1 MNLTFIKVNFIIF
14 EIVSIILLCVS
25 IGALVYF
32 SVFISLK
39 SRMKKEN
46 FEIIQVSYNFKPQ
59 IGVFSDFSLSISESS
74 PNLNS
79 AYIILNKADFKN
91 NPIEK
96 IIDKINKSNPSNIFL
111 FKHQKQAR
119 NLISKISNTLST
131 SNNFFNWAIGFLI
144 ILFFVFMKITLVRT
158 SIKKIQLMKSNRVSH
173 SILGTVKKDNSK
185 ILFDPSLSLLTKE
198 NIFNFCIFH
207 ATYLLII
214 PFLFP
219 NLLDYVVNDYIGFR
233 NNFFSS
239 VYYYR
244 SNFGQIDFES
254 NPNFLGKEELSAKF
268 ILHHYDDFM
277 KYTPSQINHYL
288 LNLSFLCCSVWV
300 SQYYNVFNTKQIGT
314 STMEKK
320 KESKL
325 KSYLNLGVV
334 FILFLIWGT
343 FLSFAL
349 VTFLD
354 YFYLFHGLIIFSF
367 IKITDPFIL
376 VFLIVFY
383 YHVYLYALMSI
394 YTFRIIYKNKQYE
407 ITQSENRKEE
417 DEKSKS
423 DLDLRLLP
431 DSDFIEIVI
440 DKKISNDLIDID
452 NNESYD

>member
-1 MNLTFIKVNFIIF
+1 
-14 EIVSIILLCVS
+14 
-25 IGALVYF
+25 
-32 SVFISLK
+32 
-39 SRMKKEN
+39 
-46 FEIIQVSYNFKPQ
+46 
-59 IGVFSDFSLSISESS
+59 
-74 PNLNS
+74 
-79 AYIILNKADFKN
+79 
-91 NPIEK
+91 
-96 IIDKINKSNPSNIFL
+96 
-111 FKHQKQAR
+111 
-119 NLISKISNTLST
+119 
-131 SNNFFNWAIGFLI
+131 
-144 ILFFVFMKITLVRT
+144 
-158 SIKKIQLMKSNRVSH
+158 
-173 SILGTVKKDNSK
+173 
-185 ILFDPSLSLLTKE
+185 
-198 NIFNFCIFH
+198 
-207 ATYLLII
+207 
-214 PFLFP
+214 
-219 NLLDYVVNDYIGFR
+219 
-233 NNFFSS
+233 
-239 VYYYR
+239 
-244 SNFGQIDFES
+244 
-254 NPNFLGKEELSAKF
+254 
-268 ILHHYDDFM
+268 
-277 KYTPSQINHYL
+277 
-288 LNLSFLCCSVWV
+288 
-300 SQYYNVFNTKQIGT
+300 
-314 STMEKK
+314 MEKK